1 MCNEGSAETPPV
13 VNNPL
18 TGILTPNVA
27 PLPKASLAL
36 GAMDFMKERH
46 AKLTAKNAGT
56 DENVTLHI
64 TSEAPYISSNS
75 AAVGKA
81 AGMNTDTV
89 SVLGP
94 GGALEIEV
102 TPPSPTGT
110 GVGIDFGD
118 VFKFVLSVL
127 PIAALV
133 AGTNEPPTPTHIAT
147 FDAMV
152 TGSTAQIVSH
162 ELGVGVSAASGV
174 GIDIGC
180 IVSAGGGT
188 ILSTIVRCLPAMA
201 NGLEAFKTALLA
213 ALGPA
218 GVDLVSQLIKCF

>member
-1 MCNEGSAETPPV
+1 MCNEGSAATPSAA
-13 VNNPL
+13 NNPL
-18 TGILTPNVA
+18 TGVLTPNVA

-36 GAMDFMKERH
+36 GAMEVMKTRH
-46 AKLTAKNAGT
+46 AKLTAKNAGN

-75 AAVGKA
+75 AAVGKT
-81 AGMNTDTV
+81 AGQDPGTV

-94 GGALEIEV
+94 GGALMIEV
-102 TPPSPTGT
+102 TPPGTPSP
-110 GVGIDFGD
+110 GVAIDLGD

-127 PIAALV
+127 PIALL
-133 AGTNEPPTPTHIAT
+133 AGTEEPPEPTHLAT

-188 ILSTIVRCLPAMA
+188 ILSTIVRCLPSLAS
-201 NGLEAFKTALLA
+201 GLEAFKAALLA

-218 GVDLVSQLIKCF
+218 GVDLVSQLMKCF